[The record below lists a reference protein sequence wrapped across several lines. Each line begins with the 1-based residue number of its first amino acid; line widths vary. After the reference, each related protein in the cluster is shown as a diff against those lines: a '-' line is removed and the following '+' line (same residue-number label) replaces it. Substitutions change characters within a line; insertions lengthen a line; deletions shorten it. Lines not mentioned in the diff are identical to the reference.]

1 MWRLVRGSVLSELPL
16 EAQLLEGPG
25 LGVTV
30 SCHLLVS
37 GADSASLT
45 SGTLPC
51 PVSSH
56 GHQLGSVKRRQQSCR
71 GAWVWGEGSRA
82 PAPCP
87 SRVRCPSVEAA
98 RTETVTGGGSARA
111 LAVPEAGACSSPLC
125 RGTWEGRLG
134 RAPGKGALGEG
145 EPRTSL
151 AFQKRVERNLA
162 GLGQS
167 GAAPFP
173 HA

>member
-1 MWRLVRGSVLSELPL
+1 MWQLVRGSVLSELPL

-25 LGVTV
+25 LDVTV

-56 GHQLGSVKRRQQSCR
+56 GHQLGSVKRCQESCR

-98 RTETVTGGGSARA
+98 RTDCHGRRVSASPRGARGGC
-111 LAVPEAGACSSPLC
+111 LLLSPLP
-125 RGTWEGRLG
+125 GHLG
-134 RAPGKGALGEG
+134 RAPGKSALGEG

-162 GLGQS
+162 GSGQS